1 MGEPHRNIT
10 AGHDVEEDV
19 ASIGVVMR
27 RASFDE
33 LYEDEYV
40 GLVQLAHLLTGSN
53 EAGEDI
59 VQEAFAVALRCWD
72 TLDNP
77 GGYIR
82 TSVMNAARSLHRRR
96 GVERRLGHRV
106 AQRPDVDPA
115 SQGELWDALLALPFR
130 QRAALVLR
138 FYEDRT
144 TEEIAEALGCRPGTA
159 RSLLS
164 RGVAAL
170 REVIER

>member
-1 MGEPHRNIT
+1 M
-10 AGHDVEEDV
+10 AV
-19 ASIGVVMR
+19 R

-33 LYEDEYV
+33 VYEREYV

-53 EAGEDI
+53 ETGEDV
-59 VQEAFAVALRCWD
+59 VQEAFAAALRGWD

-77 GGYIR
+77 GAYIR
-82 TSVMNAARSLHRRR
+82 TSVINTARSLHRRR
-96 GVERRLGHRV
+96 VVERRLGNRV
-106 AQRPDVDPA
+106 AQPPDADA
-115 SQGELWDALLALPFR
+115 EHRGELWDALLALPFR

-144 TEEIAEALGCRPGTA
+144 TEEIADALGCRPGTA

-164 RGVAAL
+164 RGAAAL